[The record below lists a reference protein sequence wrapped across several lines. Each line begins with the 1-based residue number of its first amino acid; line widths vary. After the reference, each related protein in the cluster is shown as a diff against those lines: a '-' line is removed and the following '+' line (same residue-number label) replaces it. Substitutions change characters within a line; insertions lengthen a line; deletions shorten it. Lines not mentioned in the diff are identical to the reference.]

1 MTTRKLVDETR
12 RAESIK
18 VLGFDP
24 YDQKYQS
31 LPIKDITP
39 AMAQYILDYHNEDNR
54 LIKPSQVNAI
64 ANSIKDDGWLEDGGT
79 LTFNKEG
86 NITEFQHRLEAIVKE
101 DVTVQAPIVLGVEPA
116 CFTKTAAPKA
126 RRPEDEIQRKYP
138 KAKDSE
144 ISVVREIQKRRGASP
159 LTMKNAIELWEQW
172 YQVVRAG
179 DVLVDG
185 FFDRVDFFSPYRRN
199 FAAWASLVNWR
210 GKGQTV
216 TLFLDMLESQV
227 LDDIGTRLTKDFMKM
242 TQNTFDMT
250 NAGRAQFVYYM
261 LCVCADRMAKSA
273 DGRIQ
278 LKKTVDQFNH
288 ESLKNEGTYR
298 DFLLN
303 VDNITTS
310 PTP

>member
-1 MTTRKLVDETR
+1 MINEKRKQ
-12 RAESIK
+12 ESIR

-24 YDQKYQS
+24 YEQEYQS
-31 LPIKDITP
+31 LPIKNITP
-39 AMAQYILDYHNEDNR
+39 EQAAYILKWHNNDNR
-54 LIKPSQVNAI
+54 KIKSSQVNTI
-64 ANSIKDDGWLEDGGT
+64 ANSIRDDGWLEDGGT

-101 DVTVQAPIVLGVEPA
+101 GITIRAPVVLGVEPE

-138 KAKDSE
+138 DAKDSE
-144 ISVVREIQKRRGASP
+144 ITVVREIQKRRGASP
-159 LTMKNAIELWEQW
+159 LVMQNAIELWEQW
-172 YQVVRAG
+172 YKVVREG
-179 DVLVDG
+179 DKLIDG

-199 FAAWASLVNWR
+199 FAAWASLMYWR
-210 GKGQTV
+210 DRAHTV

-261 LCVCADRMAKSA
+261 LCVCADRMVKSV
-273 DGRIQ
+273 DGRVQ
-278 LKKTVDQFNH
+278 LNKTVDQFNH
-288 ESLKNEGTYR
+288 ESLKHEGTYR

-303 VDNITTS
+303 VDNITAS
-310 PTP
+310 PAP

>member
-1 MTTRKLVDETR
+1 MVDEKR
-12 RAESIK
+12 RQKSIR

-24 YDQKYQS
+24 YEQEYQS
-31 LPIKDITP
+31 LPIENITP
-39 AMAQYILDYHNEDNR
+39 KQAKYILKWHNNDNR
-54 LIKPSQVNAI
+54 IIKTPQVNLI

-101 DVTVQAPIVLGVEPA
+101 GVTVRAPVVLGVEPS

-138 KAKDSE
+138 DAKDSE
-144 ISVVREIQKRRGASP
+144 ITVVREIQKRRAASP
-159 LTMKNAIELWEQW
+159 LVMQNAIVLWEQW
-172 YQVVRAG
+172 YKVVQAG
-179 DVLVDG
+179 DKLIDG

-199 FAAWASLVNWR
+199 FAAWASLMHWR
-210 GKGQTV
+210 GKGETV
-216 TLFLDMLESQV
+216 TLFLDMLENQV

-273 DGRIQ
+273 DGRVQ
-278 LKKTVDQFNH
+278 LNKTVNEFNH

-298 DFLLN
+298 YFLFN
-303 VDNITTS
+303 VDNIQAS
-310 PTP
+310 PAP

>member
-1 MTTRKLVDETR
+1 MINEKR
-12 RAESIK
+12 RQESIR

-24 YDQKYQS
+24 YEQEYQS
-31 LPIKDITP
+31 LPIKNITP
-39 AMAQYILDYHNEDNR
+39 EQAAYILKWHNNDNR
-54 LIKPSQVNAI
+54 KIKSSQVNTI
-64 ANSIKDDGWLEDGGT
+64 ANSIRDDGWLEDGGT

-101 DVTVQAPIVLGVEPA
+101 GVTVRAPVVLGVKPE

-138 KAKDSE
+138 DAKDSE
-144 ISVVREIQKRRGASP
+144 ITVVREIQKRRGASP
-159 LTMKNAIELWEQW
+159 LVMQNAIELWEQW
-172 YQVVRAG
+172 YKVVREG
-179 DVLVDG
+179 DKLIDG

-199 FAAWASLVNWR
+199 FAAWASLMHWR
-210 GKGQTV
+210 DRAHTV

-261 LCVCADRMAKSA
+261 LCVCADRMVKSV
-273 DGRIQ
+273 DGRVQ
-278 LKKTVDQFNH
+278 LNKTVDQFNH
-288 ESLKNEGTYR
+288 ESLKHEGTYR

-303 VDNITTS
+303 VDNITAS
-310 PTP
+310 PAP